1 MKDRCIALSGIFA
14 GAGLRRP
21 GSLPPEADLSVYK
34 EAVLAGNATAEVYPG
49 TAFDYVITVA
59 NHDPAHSAPDVVV
72 TDKLP
77 YENLLRIE
85 ANLFMSFNE
94 RVDETF
100 VNPCIP

>member
-1 MKDRCIALSGIFA
+1 M
-14 GAGLRRP
+14 
-21 GSLPPEADLSVYK
+21 
-34 EAVLAGNATAEVYPG
+34 AGNATAEVAPG

-59 NHDPAHSAPDVVV
+59 NHDPSHSVPDVVV